1 MLMSATRH
9 TTKGENM
16 ARYTHDAII
25 IGGGAGGLVTTV
37 GCAQLGLK
45 TAVVERQRLG
55 GDCLYHGCVP
65 SKTLLRSAAVYRQA
79 AEFER
84 FGLPSVDMP
93 PVRMADVNRRVQE
106 VVSEI
111 AQHDAPERFERLG
124 AEVYSGDPRFM
135 SPHEVEV
142 DGEVISAR
150 SIVIATGSSP
160 RGLPIPGLEE
170 AGYIT
175 NLDVFDLAEL
185 PRRLVV
191 IGAGPIGSEMAHA
204 FARLGSAVTVLDVAS
219 QVLPR
224 EDADMAAI
232 VQQRMEAD
240 GVQFKLG
247 AKIARVEGGA
257 AAGEPAAGSKRVV
270 LDEDGTET
278 VLEADE
284 LLVAAGRTGNID
296 RLDLAKAGVATEKG
310 FITTNSKLQTSQKH
324 ILAVGDVNGR
334 YLFTH
339 VAGAEGSVA
348 VRRVVFRMGS
358 MNYRSVPWVTYTDPE
373 LASIGYNERSA
384 AEAGIDYHTVHQEIS
399 SNDRA
404 QAEGEPAGMMKV
416 LLDRKDRVIGTQ
428 IAALHAGDLLLPSI
442 FAVGKGW
449 KLGEVMSPIYPYP
462 TLGEIHKK
470 AASGYMA
477 PKLFNARVRRL
488 LRAVFRY
495 RGVVEGHEYH

>member
-1 MLMSATRH
+1 
-9 TTKGENM
+9 M
-16 ARYTHDAII
+16 ARFTHDVIV

-37 GCAQLGLK
+37 GCAQLGMK
-45 TAVVERQRLG
+45 TAIVERNRLG

-65 SKTLLRSAAVYRQA
+65 SKTLLRTASVYRQA
-79 AEFER
+79 TEFER
-84 FGLPSVDMP
+84 YGLPKVNLPD
-93 PVRMADVNRRVQE
+93 VRMADVNRRVHGVIE
-106 VVSEI
+106 EI
-111 AQHDAPERFERLG
+111 AQHDSKERFESLG
-124 AEVYSGDPRFM
+124 AEVYMGQPRFL

-142 DGEVISAR
+142 DGQTLSAK
-150 SIVIATGSSP
+150 SIVISTGSSP

-175 NLDVFDLAEL
+175 NLDVFDLEER
-185 PRRLVV
+185 PRALVV

-204 FARLGSAVTVLDVAS
+204 FARLGSEVTVLDVAP

-224 EDADMAAI
+224 EDADMAAL
-232 VQQRMEAD
+232 VQRRMEAD
-240 GVQFKLG
+240 GVTFRLG
-247 AKIARVEGGA
+247 VKITRVDRDGA
-257 AAGEPAAGSKRVV
+257 DRIIHVEDNGEEISLR
-270 LDEDGTET
+270 
-278 VLEADE
+278 ADR

-296 RLDLAKAGVATEKG
+296 GLDLGKAGVATEKG
-310 FITTNSKLQTSQKH
+310 FIPTNSKLQTSQKH

-348 VRRVVFRMGS
+348 VRRIALHVGGT
-358 MNYRSVPWVTYTDPE
+358 MNYRNVPWVTYTDPE
-373 LASIGYNERSA
+373 LASIGYNEKA
-384 AEAGIDYHTVHQEIS
+384 ATEAGIDYHLVTQELS
-399 SNDRA
+399 GNDRA
-404 QAEGEPAGMMKV
+404 HAEGEPEGVVKM

-449 KLGEVMSPIYPYP
+449 KLKDVMSPIYPYP

-477 PKLFNARVRRL
+477 PKLFNTRVRKL
-488 LRAVFRY
+488 LRALTLGRSH
-495 RGVVEGHEYH
+495 RGILEGHEYH

>member
-1 MLMSATRH
+1 
-9 TTKGENM
+9 M
-16 ARYTHDAII
+16 ARFTHDVIV

-45 TAVVERQRLG
+45 TAIVERNRLG

-65 SKTLLRSAAVYRQA
+65 SKSLLRTAGVYKQA

-84 FGLPSVDMP
+84 FGLPPVKLP
-93 PVRMADVNRRVQE
+93 QVRMADVNARVKR
-106 VVSEI
+106 VISEI
-111 AQHDAPERFERLG
+111 ARHDSAERFERLG
-124 AEVYSGDPRFM
+124 AEVYMGQPRFVD
-135 SPHEVEV
+135 PHEIEV
-142 DGEVISAR
+142 DGRRISAR
-150 SIVIATGSSP
+150 SIVISTGSSP

-170 AGYIT
+170 SGYIT
-175 NLDVFDLAEL
+175 NLDVFDLQQL
-185 PRRLVV
+185 PKRLVV

-204 FARLGSAVTVLDVAS
+204 FARLGSTVTVLDVAP

-224 EDADMAAI
+224 EDADMAAL
-232 VQQRMEAD
+232 VQRRMEAD
-240 GVQFKLG
+240 GVSFRLG
-247 AKIARVEGGA
+247 VKITRVEGSG
-257 AAGEPAAGSKRVV
+257 GDRRVY
-270 LDEDGTET
+270 LEDGGEET
-278 VLEADE
+278 SLPADQ
-284 LLVAAGRTGNID
+284 LLVAAGRTGNTGD
-296 RLDLAKAGVATEKG
+296 LDLPKAGVAVEKG

-348 VRRVVFRMGS
+348 VRRVALRLGGT
-358 MNYRSVPWVTYTDPE
+358 MNYRNVPWVTYTDPE

-384 AEAGIDYHTVHQEIS
+384 TEAGVDYHLVRQELS
-399 SNDRA
+399 ENDRA
-404 QAEGEPAGMMKV
+404 HAEGETEGVMKV

-428 IAALHAGDLLLPSI
+428 IAGMHAGELLLPSI

-449 KLGEVMSPIYPYP
+449 KLGEVMSPIFPYP

-477 PKLFNARVRRL
+477 PKLFNARVRKI
-488 LRAVFRY
+488 LRTLFRY
-495 RGVVEGHEYH
+495 RGIVEGHAYH